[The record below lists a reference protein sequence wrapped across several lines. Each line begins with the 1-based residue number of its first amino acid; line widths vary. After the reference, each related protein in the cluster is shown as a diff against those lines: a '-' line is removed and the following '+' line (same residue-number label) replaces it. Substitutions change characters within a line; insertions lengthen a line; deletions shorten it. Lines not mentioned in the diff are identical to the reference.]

1 MIERLQVNYK
11 EKLVATRDS
20 LIDHIN
26 KTQGNLDK
34 QMATAKSELHKMI
47 EDSHEVQN
55 RQLEA
60 LRKDT
65 ETQLHGICS
74 MIEEVGKMIKETEDR
89 VNLNFPKLDSKI

>member
-26 KTQGNLDK
+26 KTQGNFEK
-34 QMATAKSELHKMI
+34 SMTSAKSELNKFI

-55 RQLEA
+55 KQLEA

-65 ETQLHGICS
+65 ET
-74 MIEEVGKMIKETEDR
+74 
-89 VNLNFPKLDSKI
+89 